1 MKRRKLFVGGKKT
14 NLKMNHNLPDER
26 SEKMDLETINRI
38 IAIAERLPTDG
49 HSLRQMDVADI
60 MSAEQWIVC
69 YEWIDRNAR
78 DCIIP
83 SSDGTMLVKSCKTKE
98 VLLAQLNHL
107 RDEVKQAE
115 HDRDLNNQVLADT
128 LKNNRTTRSIAWIS
142 LVVSI
147 LALLASVVVPLLND

>member
-1 MKRRKLFVGGKKT
+1 
-14 NLKMNHNLPDER
+14 
-26 SEKMDLETINRI
+26 MDLDTINRT

-49 HSLRQMDVADI
+49 HSLRQKDVADVVD
-60 MSAEQWIVC
+60 AEQWIVC

-83 SSDGTMLVKSCKTKE
+83 GSDGTLLVKSGKTKE
-98 VLLAQLNHL
+98 VLLAKLNHL
-107 RDEVKQAE
+107 HNEVERAE
-115 HDRDLNNQVLADT
+115 HDRELNNQVLSDT
-128 LKNNRTTRSIAWIS
+128 LKNNRTTRCIAWIS